1 MSAEQ
6 VKGLGAEL
14 AELRINLHE
23 PSVIV
28 VLGKPGVGKTAIAN
42 EIAGRLGTLSLNSDE
57 FRRKRFFNNQ
67 YEDWHS
73 SVAMWDL
80 ILKAGKLFE
89 TDKPSIVLDAT
100 FSKEKYRKNARK
112 LAEKYGKRII
122 WVEVVSNQLESKS
135 ENIDG
140 QWVTRNEDMLTDIG
154 QRIVVDNSVRSKN
167 KEEQIKRLVDQFVVS

>member
-28 VLGKPGVGKTAIAN
+28 VLGKAGVGKTAIAN
-42 EIAGRLGTLSLNSDE
+42 EIAGRLGAVSLNSDQ
-57 FRRKRFFNNQ
+57 FRRKRFSDIQ
-67 YEDWHS
+67 YEEWHS
-73 SVAMWDL
+73 SAVLWNM
-80 ILKAGKLFE
+80 ILKARELFE
-89 TDKPSIVLDAT
+89 AGGPSIVLDAT
-100 FSKEKYRKNARK
+100 FSKEKYRENARK

-122 WVEVVSNQLESKS
+122 WVEVVSNQSELRS

-140 QWVTRNEDMLTDIG
+140 QWVTRNEDALIDIG
-154 QRIVVDNSVRSKN
+154 QRIVVDNSVRCKN
-167 KEEQIKRLVDQFVVS
+167 KDEQIKRLVDQFVVS